1 MQPAKFEHAI
11 ENILGRD
18 ARFDPHAYLFLKD
31 ALDFTLKRAAEG
43 NGGIARHVSGPEL
56 VAGFRDLALQEF
68 GPMASTL
75 MQEWGLGE
83 TRHIGEMVFHLIDE
97 QVFGK
102 QDSDRIEDFEDIFDF
117 RRAFEDPFTPRAR
130 LEARLF

>member
-43 NGGIARHVSGPEL
+43 NGGIARQVSGPEL
-56 VAGFRDLALQEF
+56 VAGFRDLAVVSAI
-68 GPMASTL
+68 GTRAYYR
-75 MQEWGLGE
+75 GLGF
-83 TRHIGEMVFHLIDE
+83 TDGRMYQHLPLE
-97 QVFGK
+97 RKG
-102 QDSDRIEDFEDIFDF
+102 SPH
-117 RRAFEDPFTPRAR
+117 RRS
-130 LEARLF
+130 